1 MMAEIVPFPS
11 TRRRSEIE
19 KLALL
24 LLDHKSSSAEKLLA
38 DRLARRRDAH
48 SRKGIAAMLI
58 KSDIAAF
65 EGAVRAAVWRHMMRN
80 DGGAA

>member
-1 MMAEIVPFPS
+1 MAEILPFPS
-11 TRRRSEIE
+11 VRRRPEIE

-24 LLDHKSSSAEKLLA
+24 LLDHKASSAEKLLA

-48 SRKGIAAMLI
+48 LRKGIAANLI

-65 EGAVRAAVWRHMMRN
+65 EGAVRAALWRHTLQG